1 MPLETMRTRPLA
13 AKHPRLGQGVTMV
26 EHEPSIS
33 TYQATGPLACSPRT
47 SRLRTSNGCGRK
59 YPQCALSFPW
69 LTDSSSAPVISGA
82 KCLGSIT
89 IGTSLESVDCRPLL
103 KSAQG
108 MRRCFGA
115 AQEDVIYQI

>member
-1 MPLETMRTRPLA
+1 
-13 AKHPRLGQGVTMV
+13 MV
-26 EHEPSIS
+26 AHEPWTSM
-33 TYQATGPLACSPRT
+33 YQATGPSACSPRT

-59 YPQCALSFPW
+59 SPQSALSFPW

-89 IGTSLESVDCRPLL
+89 IGTFLESVECRPVLIR
-103 KSAQG
+103 AQG
-108 MRRCFGA
+108 VRRCFVG